1 MINESAISLE
11 QIAMKLY
18 KTLWVVLLSLNMGQ
32 VLALDEG
39 IEVPDCVMK
48 SFDASDAQVDLKD
61 LRGKVV
67 YVDFWASW
75 CGPCAKSFPFMNQLH
90 RNLKERGLEVVAVNV
105 DEQIA
110 DAEDFLSKQPAEFR
124 IALDSQ
130 QACAKTFDVQAM
142 PSTYLV
148 DRKGV
153 IRHVH
158 MGFRATDTDNLQS
171 QVDQLLSETP

>member
-1 MINESAISLE
+1 
-11 QIAMKLY
+11 MKLR
-18 KTLWVVLLSLNMGQ
+18 KTRWLFVCLSLNMGQ
-32 VLALDEG
+32 ALALNEG
-39 IEVPDCVMK
+39 VDVPECVMQ
-48 SFDASDAQVDLKD
+48 SFDASDGQVDLKA

-105 DEQIA
+105 DEQLA
-110 DAEDFLSKQPAEFR
+110 DAEEFLIKQPAEFR

-153 IRHVH
+153 IRYVH
-158 MGFRATDTDNLQS
+158 MGFRATDADNLRS
-171 QVDQLLSETP
+171 QVEQLLSETP

>member
-1 MINESAISLE
+1 
-11 QIAMKLY
+11 MKLH
-18 KTLWVVLLSLNMGQ
+18 KTLWMVLLSLTMGQ
-32 VLALDEG
+32 VWALDEG
-39 IEVPDCVMK
+39 VDVPECVMQP
-48 SFDASDAQVDLKD
+48 FDASDGQVDLKA

-105 DEQIA
+105 DEQLA
-110 DAEDFLSKQPAEFR
+110 DAEEFLVKQPAEFR

-153 IRHVH
+153 IRYVH
-158 MGFRATDTDNLQS
+158 MGFRATDADNLRS
-171 QVDQLLSETP
+171 QVEQLLSETP